1 MDRIAHFSQLV
12 AQQPGNELFR
22 FSLAQALVAAGRD
35 AEAEPHFRQCVAARA
50 DWMIPRIAL
59 GKVLLLQGRSQE
71 AKPILEEALKLAV
84 EQNHEDPASEVR
96 GLLAALV

>member
-12 AQQPGNELFR
+12 TQQPGNDLFR

-35 AEAEPHFRQCVAARA
+35 AEAEPHLRQCAAAKA

-59 GKVLLLQGRSQE
+59 GKILLAQGRAHE

-84 EQNHEDPASEVR
+84 EQNHEDPAAEVR
-96 GLLAALV
+96 GLLAGLV